1 MSHKEKIP
9 IFIVG
14 ADDLSKNDL
23 ITKIQGKDSS
33 KLHLRNANDE
43 LEIYVNDTYE
53 ISILPDKDALKRHL
67 DHPEP
72 YSGSHPHQ
80 DRTGGSKKPKEERVN
95 LVLLG
100 MAGTGKSASGNK
112 ILGYEYF
119 MSKPSSSQVTMEC
132 KEVEDEINSRPVRV
146 IDTPDIFDDD
156 IKPSVKDK
164 HVKRCRELCR
174 SDPCVYL
181 LVIQVGRFTDG
192 ERDVLKK
199 LEKAFGRN
207 VHEQTILLFTR
218 GEELPRAH
226 MSLDN
231 FLQSCQ
237 SELKHIVEKCDK
249 RCVFFENKTPGSSQ
263 VEKLMQT
270 VNSLIQKQSKAQLQ
284 PSSYTQP
291 PYTQSPQSHGGS
303 SRW

>member
-1 MSHKEKIP
+1 NVH
-9 IFIVG
+9 FF
-14 ADDLSKNDL
+14 ADDNA
-23 ITKIQGKDSS
+23 ICPR
-33 KLHLRNANDE
+33 LHPR
-43 LEIYVNDTYE
+43 
-53 ISILPDKDALKRHL
+53 R
-67 DHPEP
+67 
-72 YSGSHPHQ
+72 
-80 DRTGGSKKPKEERVN
+80 PKEERVN

-100 MAGTGKSASGNK
+100 MAGTGKSSSGNT
-112 ILGYEYF
+112 ILRYEYF
-119 MSKPSSSQVTMEC
+119 LSKPSSKQVTMEC
-132 KEVEDEINSRPVRV
+132 KEVEQEINSRPVRV
-146 IDTPDIFDDD
+146 IDTPDIFNDD
-156 IKPSVKDK
+156 IKPPVKDK

-181 LVIQVGRFTDG
+181 LVMQVGRFTDG

-218 GEELPRAH
+218 GEELQRAD
-226 MSLDN
+226 MSLED

-237 SELKHIVEKCDK
+237 PELKHIVEKCDK
-249 RCVFFENKTPGSSQ
+249 RCVFFENRTPGSYQ

-284 PSSYTQP
+284 PSSYTP
-291 PYTQSPQSHGGS
+291 TPYTQFPQSHGGS